1 MSYSEFSQFYNR
13 RVRLQW
19 MRREQQRRFA
29 PASDSIHG
37 VVFSIGGSIYADRG
51 ENFVWVHEFGAPAS
65 QNQAYL
71 PPHLSVWEGAGVI
84 IEEAPRK
91 PYEFEIVR
99 VYTAPYPRAA
109 LLDSINFRRAQ
120 MGIHGPNHQYPTE
133 ATKGPD
139 PTLVWAPALQMLK
152 SVGNGVDMT
161 VTVGPLYYG
170 IGSSRAYFP
179 TGTASQDVDLT
190 SYIPSAGNRK
200 RVLVY
205 LDTSTGTLAV
215 AEGAEASSNPPWPD
229 TPYGGI
235 ASAYFTL
242 TNTHTVIDMTTDYTD
257 ARRFLDAGGGGSSVV
272 PTESGQMLFAN
283 DDLQWVPGFL
293 VMDSDSQ
300 ELVYDDDTGQLIW
313 GN

>member
-19 MRREQQRRFA
+19 MRREKQREFA

-51 ENFVWVHEFGAPAS
+51 NNFVWVHEFGAPAS

-71 PPHLSVWEGAGVI
+71 PPHLSVWDGAGVI

-99 VYTAPYPRAA
+99 VYGSPYPRAI
-109 LLDSINFRRAQ
+109 LQDSTNYRRAQ
-120 MGIHGPNHQYPTE
+120 VGIHGPNHQYPTE

-139 PTLVWAPALQMLK
+139 PTLIWTPAIQNLK

-170 IGSSRAYFP
+170 VGASRAYFP

-190 SYIPSAGNRK
+190 SYIPSAGNKK
-200 RVLVY
+200 RVLIY
-205 LDTSTGTLAV
+205 LDTSTGLLGV
-215 AEGAEASSNPPWPD
+215 AEGAEAATNPPWPD

-235 ASAYFTL
+235 SSAYFLL
-242 TNTHTVIDMTTDYTD
+242 TDSHTAIDMTVDYTEG
-257 ARRFLDAGGGGSSVV
+257 RRFLDGGGGTGGLV
-272 PTESGQMLFAN
+272 PTEEGQMLFVDAN
-283 DDLQWVPGFL
+283 LEWKLGKIMTLGGDVLTSGGD
-293 VMDSDSQ
+293 VMWSAS
-300 ELVYDDDTGQLIW
+300 
-313 GN
+313 